1 MSEMYKFTRN
11 TLRVNV
17 DKGSVL
23 IPKASIE
30 RFGVWVNPTHIMSN
44 DEWVEIYKVKVF
56 VVIQQNSTTYTLW
69 SKHCSN
75 EMAAYNEANEKIEE
89 LQQEY
94 EDSCL

>member
-30 RFGVWVNPTHIMSN
+30 RFGV
-44 DEWVEIYKVKVF
+44 
-56 VVIQQNSTTYTLW
+56 
-69 SKHCSN
+69 
-75 EMAAYNEANEKIEE
+75 
-89 LQQEY
+89 
-94 EDSCL
+94 

>member
-1 MSEMYKFTRN
+1 MNEMYKFTRN
-11 TLRVNV
+11 TLRVDV

-30 RFGVWVNPTHIMSN
+30 RFGVWVRPIHVKPNN
-44 DEWVEIYKVKVF
+44 EWIEIYKAEVF

-69 SKHCSN
+69 NKHCSN
-75 EMAAYNEANEKIEE
+75 EVAAYNEANKKIEE

-94 EDSCL
+94 EDSCI